1 MYFPATDVTDAQM
14 KQCFEVNVFGAIRTV
29 RELVPLII
37 NAQGV
42 IGFTGSVSGIIPFPF
57 SCIYSA
63 SKAAIHQY
71 AATLRLEMKPFGV
84 KVINI
89 VTGGVKTDIEDKR
102 DLPESSIYNVP
113 GIKEAFNERRQMA
126 ARNKPMPAEV
136 YAKKLLLILKVLT
149 WVVL

>member
-1 MYFPATDVTDAQM
+1 M

-89 VTGGVKTDIEDKR
+89 VTGGVKLTLKIREIYQSLLFTMCQVSRKLSMKEDR
-102 DLPESSIYNVP
+102 WQLETNQC
-113 GIKEAFNERRQMA
+113 RQ
-126 ARNKPMPAEV
+126 RFMPKSC
-136 YAKKLLLILKVLT
+136 Y
-149 WVVL
+149 